1 MLEKLLGR
9 VRAAFFRA
17 MAAAIAAAFAFWVAH
32 EFLGHPQPVFAA
44 IAALICLAPG
54 VSDHLKQAL
63 GLMLGVTLGIVV
75 GELTLLVPHDYG
87 EVRMAVATFASMM
100 LASLFGLSA
109 VVPIQAGA
117 SAMLVLLLGPQ
128 NAGLVRFLDVS
139 VGALVGVAVTLLF
152 FRPRPGS

>member
-1 MLEKLLGR
+1 MMEKLFER
-9 VRAAFFRA
+9 ARAAFTRA
-17 MAAAIAAAFAFWVAH
+17 LAAALAAAFAFWIAH
-32 EFLGHPQPVFAA
+32 KFLGHPQPVFAA
-44 IAALICLAPG
+44 VSALICLAPG
-54 VSDHLKQAL
+54 ISDHLKQAM
-63 GLMLGVTLGIVV
+63 GLMIGVTLGILI

-128 NAGLVRFLDVS
+128 SAGFVRFLDVS
-139 VGALVGVAVTLLF
+139 VGAFIGVAVTILF
-152 FRPRPGS
+152 FRQKS